1 MEPNIYWEKQSGD
14 LCRMHSLNAYFG
26 YNRLNKSTFIEYC
39 SKYDTVIKGIQN
51 ETMDGFSEGRC
62 IISYVLDIIESK
74 YVFLIPINSYSNAR
88 KDINIKRYNKL
99 IYNLNGFFEFNKG
112 HVWYNKNING
122 NWYKID
128 SISGVNRINNPTI
141 NNNGYLLIIEDKHL
155 YNELY
160 YYIQHIYNND
170 SNDSNDLYYIYL
182 YYILKHITLSKIENN
197 SNYNSKI
204 YLLILIKN
212 KLIEFINYNRKNQDT
227 NKHKK
232 TILNSIKLFLE
243 P

>member
-39 SKYDTVIKGIQN
+39 SKYDNVIKGLQN
-51 ETMDGFSEGRC
+51 ESMDGFSEGRC
-62 IISYVLDIIESK
+62 IISYILDILESK

-88 KDINIKRYNKL
+88 KDIDIKRYNKL
-99 IYNLNGFFEFNKG
+99 ISNLNGFFEFNKG
-112 HVWYNKNING
+112 HVWYNKHINER
-122 NWYKID
+122 WYKID

-141 NNNGYLLIIEDKHL
+141 NNNGYLLIIGDKHL

-160 YYIQHIYNND
+160 YYIQHIYNNE
-170 SNDSNDLYYIYL
+170 SNDLYYIYL

-204 YLLILIKN
+204 YLLNLIKN
-212 KLIEFINYNRKNQDT
+212 KLIEFINSNRKNQDT

-243 P
+243 S

>member
-39 SKYDTVIKGIQN
+39 SKYDTVIKGLQN

-62 IISYVLDIIESK
+62 IISYILDILESK
-74 YVFLIPINSYSNAR
+74 YIFLIPINSYSNAR
-88 KDINIKRYNKL
+88 KDIDIKRYNKL

-160 YYIQHIYNND
+160 YYIQHIYNNE
-170 SNDSNDLYYIYL
+170 SNDLYYIYL

-204 YLLILIKN
+204 YLLNLIKN
-212 KLIEFINYNRKNQDT
+212 KLIEFINSNRKNQNT

-232 TILNSIKLFLE
+232 TMLNSIKLFLE

>member
-39 SKYDTVIKGIQN
+39 SKYDTVIKGLNNQ
-51 ETMDGFSEGRC
+51 TMDGFSEGRC

-74 YVFLIPINSYSNAR
+74 YVFLIPIHSYSNAR

-170 SNDSNDLYYIYL
+170 SNDLYYIYL
-182 YYILKHITLSKIENN
+182 YYILKHITLSKIDNN

-204 YLLILIKN
+204 YLLNLIKN